1 MAYFNHA
8 FKKVFL
14 PSSVETGAGQK
25 GIDLTDQEL
34 AVMSPTTNLSI
45 ATGSL
50 VVGTPYYL
58 AQGPYVGSDTLGN
71 GLTPHGGYKETIKSK
86 VINPKYLTML
96 GWWII

>member
-14 PSSVETGAGQK
+14 PSSVETGANQK

-50 VVGTPYYL
+50 VATVL
-58 AQGPYVGSDTLGN
+58 L
-71 GLTPHGGYKETIKSK
+71 
-86 VINPKYLTML
+86 
-96 GWWII
+96 IILHKDHM